1 MLLIGAASCSRPA
14 PKPGDPLRLGHY
26 PNITHAQALVG
37 WIDGTFA
44 RALAPTPV
52 HTKVFN
58 AGPAAMEALLAGA
71 LDVSYVGTSPALI
84 AYVRSNGGIRVV
96 AGAVSGGSELIVKGA
111 SSPSMLRGKRIAAPQ
126 LGNSQDVT
134 LRTWLRENH
143 LSFDRVGADVNLF
156 PLPNPDILALFRLG
170 RLDAAWVPEPWGA
183 RLISEGG
190 GSILVD
196 ERDLWDDRRFPT
208 TLLVATTAA
217 LQHRRGEIE
226 AFVRAHVELTQRWI
240 RDPERFEEQVNE
252 AFGALTAHPLAP
264 AVLRDAFS
272 RLEPVLAPFPEK
284 LAIIA
289 KHLEDL
295 GYLPDSDT
303 ANAVDSSLLDAIN
316 TSR

>member
-1 MLLIGAASCSRPA
+1 M
-14 PKPGDPLRLGHY
+14 
-26 PNITHAQALVG
+26 
-37 WIDGTFA
+37 DGTFA

-58 AGPAAMEALLAGA
+58 AGPAAMEALLAGE
-71 LDVSYVGTSPALI
+71 LDMSYVGTSPALI
-84 AYVRSNGGIRVV
+84 AYVRSNGSIRVV
-96 AGAVSGGSELIVKGA
+96 AGAVSGGSVLIAKGA

-126 LGNSQDVT
+126 LGNSQDVA
-134 LRTWLRENH
+134 LRTWLRENQ
-143 LSFDRVGADVNLF
+143 LSFDRVGADVKLF
-156 PLPNPDILALFRLG
+156 PLPNADILGLFRRG
-170 RLDAAWVPEPWGA
+170 QLDAAWVPEPWGA

-208 TLLVATTAA
+208 TVLVATTAA
-217 LQHRRGEIE
+217 LQNRRQEIE
-226 AFVRAHVELTQRWI
+226 AFIRAHVELTQRWI
-240 RDPERFEEQVNE
+240 RGPERFEERVNE
-252 AFGALTAHPLAP
+252 AYGSITAHPLAP
-264 AVLRDAFS
+264 GILRDAFS

-295 GYLPDSDT
+295 GYLPESDT
-303 ANAVDSSLLDAIN
+303 ANAVDSSLLDAVG